1 MFCEPIRLC
10 YFALKENQRVGKYL
24 KYLVVAW
31 GMIILA
37 VNLLASL
44 NIAGIYILLCIGLLA
59 IAIFVNYKVARKF
72 EQIAFAKGQTKDAHA
87 FEMCFFLGIVGYL
100 YVIALPNANFD
111 IKRLNQQKRIIE
123 LLQNLDEK
131 TGESF

>member
-1 MFCEPIRLC
+1 M
-10 YFALKENQRVGKYL
+10 GKYS
-24 KYLVVAW
+24 KYLVVA
-31 GMIILA
+31 GCMMIAIILA
-37 VNLLASL
+37 VNLLESL
-44 NIAGIYILLCIGLLA
+44 KIAGIYILLCIGLLA

-72 EQIAFAKGQTKDAHA
+72 EQIAFAKGQTKDARA

-131 TGESF
+131 TGESFCLEQANAMTEE